1 MEALVM
7 QHTPATTEQLVR
19 LLEDQLQ
26 LVEQLAKL
34 ATRQGDLIAAG
45 RSEPLLALLADRQE
59 VMDELAAGQENL
71 GELCRAPAADDDLTE
86 SDRQRVRG
94 LIDAI
99 TDSLNGILRSDEA
112 DREAMGVVRDRIRA
126 DLDRFGSA
134 RAAHRAYSVGRPAG
148 SRFADRQG

>member
-7 QHTPATTEQLVR
+7 QNTPATTEQLVR

-59 VMDELAAGQENL
+59 VMDVLAAGQEDL
-71 GELCRAPAADDDLTE
+71 GELCRAAAADVDLTE

-99 TDSLNGILRSDEA
+99 TDSLNGILRNDEV
-112 DREAMGVVRDRIRA
+112 DREAMAVVRDRVRA
-126 DLDRFGSA
+126 DLDKFGSA
-134 RAAHRAYSVGRPAG
+134 RAAHRAYAVGRPAG